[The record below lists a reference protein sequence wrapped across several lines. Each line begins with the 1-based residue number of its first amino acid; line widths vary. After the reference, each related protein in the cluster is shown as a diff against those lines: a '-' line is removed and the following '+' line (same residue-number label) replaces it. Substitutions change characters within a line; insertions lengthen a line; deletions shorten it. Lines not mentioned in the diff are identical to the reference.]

1 MEETLVDDT
10 YIMML
15 YYPNQYMVS
24 KISCVVILFKISI
37 VLLGREYFV
46 FLWAHVLLSGDCIAT
61 IMR

>member
-1 MEETLVDDT
+1 
-10 YIMML
+10 ML

>member
-46 FLWAHVLLSGDCIAT
+46 FLWAHVLLSDDCIAI